1 MTNPLIE
8 CIPNFSEARRPDVV
22 QKIIESIEGV
32 AGVHILDQ
40 HSDLDHNRTVVTY
53 VGEPKAVA
61 EAAFASIKK
70 AAELIDLHQHQ
81 GEHPRMGATD
91 VVPFVPI
98 RDVSIQECLQLVDSL
113 AKRVAS
119 ELDIPV
125 FLYEEAARIPE
136 KQNLENIRKGQF
148 EALKKEI
155 GSSPVRTPDYG
166 PNVIGNAGATVIG
179 VRQPLIAFNIYLTTD
194 DVSIAQKI
202 GRAVR
207 HSSGGLRYVKG
218 MGVLVDGRAQV
229 SMNLTNFNKTPIA
242 RVVEFVRREAA
253 RYGVAIHHSELVG
266 LIPQTALIDAAQWY
280 IQLDDFEMSQ
290 ILEHRLFD
298 EKKDSP
304 GASDQQYAFLESL
317 ASSDPTPGGGSAAAY
332 SAAMGAA
339 LAAMVSRL
347 TIGRKK
353 YSEVQIQM
361 ESLEIDSVKIK
372 AELTAAIQADA
383 KAFTEV
389 MEAFK
394 KPKITDQEVEQ
405 RNAAI
410 QAATIQAAEKPLH
423 AAQLALQVMKN
434 AFQAA
439 EYGNLNAISDAASGV
454 LFARAGLRSSC
465 LNVRAN
471 TLSITDQTRVNQFL
485 TNVRELE
492 DQASEI
498 EDQLWQLLQERG
510 GFPL

>member
-8 CIPNFSEARRPDVV
+8 CIPNFSEARRPEVV

-32 AGVHILDQ
+32 ARVHILDQ

-53 VGEPKAVA
+53 VGEPAAVA
-61 EAAFASIKK
+61 EAAFAAIKT
-70 AAELIDLHQHQ
+70 AAELIDLNQHQ
-81 GEHPRMGATD
+81 GEHPRMGSTD

-98 RDVSIQECLQLVDSL
+98 RDISIQECLQLADSL
-113 AKRVAS
+113 AKRVAE

-125 FLYEEAARIPE
+125 FLYEESATIPE

-148 EALKKEI
+148 EALKEEI

-166 PNVIGNAGATVIG
+166 PNVLGSAGATVIG

-218 MGVLVDGRAQV
+218 MGVLVDGMAQV

-242 RVVEFVRREAA
+242 RVVEFVRREAG

-266 LIPQTALIDAAQWY
+266 LIPQAALIDAAQWY
-280 IQLDDFEMSQ
+280 TQLDDFEMSQ
-290 ILEHRLFD
+290 ILEQRLFD

-304 GASDQQYAFLESL
+304 DATSRQYTFLEHL

-339 LAAMVSRL
+339 LTAMVSRL
-347 TIGRKK
+347 TLGRKK
-353 YSEVQIQM
+353 YSEVQPQM
-361 ESLEIDSVKIK
+361 ETLQTDSVQLQAK
-372 AELTAAIQADA
+372 LTTAIQADA
-383 KAFTEV
+383 DAFTQV

-394 KPKITDQEVEQ
+394 KPKSTDQEIEQ
-405 RNAAI
+405 RTAAI
-410 QAATIQAAEKPLH
+410 QAATIQAAELPLQ

-434 AFQAA
+434 AFLAA
-439 EYGNLNAISDAASGV
+439 ESGNLNAISDAASGV

-465 LNVRAN
+465 LNVRTN
-471 TLSITDQTRVNQFL
+471 TLSITDQTTVNQFL
-485 TNVRELE
+485 TTVRQLE
-492 DQASEI
+492 NQAAEI
-498 EDQLWQLLQERG
+498 EEQLWQLLQERG
-510 GFPL
+510 GFPQ